1 MRLKQFALFS
11 GPAIVL
17 MAGLLI
23 VPLVMTI
30 VWSFQNVPVGQP
42 GVFNGIDNY
51 VEIFSSPRFLNAA
64 VFTVVFTLILTTV
77 KLIVGYGIA
86 LLLNRIQRGRMV
98 ILALLM
104 ASYVVPTVVGAMN
117 FSWLFNDIFGGVV
130 NQILGAF
137 GIDVNWLTETGPA
150 RLLVGLHA
158 LWHEV
163 PFVILVLLAGLQT
176 LPPEPLEAA
185 QIDGANW
192 WQRQRYMIL
201 PLLRPLISFVLLI
214 TIMDSLKIFDSIRII
229 TPASTSIGTESLM
242 TYVYQVALS
251 ESYRL
256 GIASAVNVLTIVI
269 TIALLIPF
277 LRQTWKESRA
287 A

>member
-1 MRLKQFALFS
+1 VRLKQFALFS

-64 VFTVVFTLILTTV
+64 LFTVVFTLILTSV
-77 KLIVGYGIA
+77 KLVVGYGLA

-130 NQILGAF
+130 NQILGVF

-192 WQRQRYMIL
+192 WQRQRFMII

-214 TIMDSLKIFDSIRII
+214 TIMDSLKIFDSIRVI

-256 GIASAVNVLTIVI
+256 GIASAVNVLTIII
-269 TIALLIPF
+269 TIVLLIPF

>member
-1 MRLKQFALFS
+1 MRLRQFALFS

-23 VPLVMTI
+23 VPLVMTV
-30 VWSFQNVPVGQP
+30 VWSFQNVPIGQP
-42 GVFNGIDNY
+42 GTFNGLDNY
-51 VEIFSSPRFLNAA
+51 RELFSSPRFGDAA
-64 VFTVVFTLILTTV
+64 LFTVVFTLVLTTV
-77 KLIVGYGIA
+77 KVIVGYGIA
-86 LLLNRIQRGRMV
+86 LLLNRVRRGRMV

-104 ASYVVPTVVGAMN
+104 ATYVVPTVVGAMN

-130 NQILGAF
+130 NQILGVF
-137 GIDVNWLTETGPA
+137 GVGVNWLTETGPA

-158 LWHEV
+158 LWHET

-176 LPPEPLEAA
+176 LPQEPLEAA

-192 WQRQRYMIL
+192 WQKQRYMII
-201 PLLRPLISFVLLI
+201 PLLRPLFSFVILI
-214 TIMDSLKIFDSIRII
+214 TIMDSLKIFDSIQII

-242 TYVYQVALS
+242 TFVYQVALS

-256 GIASAVNVLTIVI
+256 GVASAVNVLTILI
-269 TIALLIPF
+269 TIVLLVPF

>member
-51 VEIFSSPRFLNAA
+51 LEIFSSPRFLNAA
-64 VFTVVFTLILTTV
+64 VFTVAFTLILTTV
-77 KLIVGYGIA
+77 KLIVGYGVA
-86 LLLNRIQRGRMV
+86 LLLNRVQRGRMV

-130 NQILGAF
+130 NQILGVF
-137 GIDVNWLTETGPA
+137 GVHVNWLTETGPA

-192 WQRQRYMIL
+192 WQRQRYMII

-242 TYVYQVALS
+242 TFVYQVALS

-269 TIALLIPF
+269 TIVLLIPF

>member
-64 VFTVVFTLILTTV
+64 LFTVVFTLILTSV
-77 KLIVGYGIA
+77 KLVVGYGLA

-130 NQILGAF
+130 NQILGVF

-192 WQRQRYMIL
+192 WQRQRFMII

-214 TIMDSLKIFDSIRII
+214 TIMDSLKIFDSIRVI

-256 GIASAVNVLTIVI
+256 GIASAVNVLTIII
-269 TIALLIPF
+269 TIVLLIPF

>member
-51 VEIFSSPRFLNAA
+51 LEIFSSPRFLNAA
-64 VFTVVFTLILTTV
+64 VFTVAFTLILTTV

-86 LLLNRIQRGRMV
+86 LLLNRVQRGRMV

-130 NQILGAF
+130 NQILGVF
-137 GIDVNWLTETGPA
+137 GVHVNWLTETGPA

-192 WQRQRYMIL
+192 WQRQRYMII

-242 TYVYQVALS
+242 TFVYQVALS

-269 TIALLIPF
+269 TIVLLIPF

>member
-51 VEIFSSPRFLNAA
+51 LEIFSSPRFLNAT
-64 VFTVVFTLILTTV
+64 VFTVAFTLILTTV

-86 LLLNRIQRGRMV
+86 LLLNRVQRGRMV

-130 NQILGAF
+130 NQILGVF
-137 GIDVNWLTETGPA
+137 GVHVNWLTETGPA

-192 WQRQRYMIL
+192 WQRQRYMII

-242 TYVYQVALS
+242 TFVYQVALS

-269 TIALLIPF
+269 TIVLLIPF

>member
-1 MRLKQFALFS
+1 VRLKQFALFS

-130 NQILGAF
+130 NQVLGAF

>member
-1 MRLKQFALFS
+1 MRLRQFALFS

-23 VPLVMTI
+23 VPLVMTV
-30 VWSFQNVPVGQP
+30 VWSFQNVPIGQP
-42 GVFNGIDNY
+42 GTFNGLDNY
-51 VEIFSSPRFLNAA
+51 RELFSSPRFGDAA
-64 VFTVVFTLILTTV
+64 LFTVVFTLVLTTV
-77 KLIVGYGIA
+77 KVIVGYGIA
-86 LLLNRIQRGRMV
+86 LLLNRVRRGRMV

-104 ASYVVPTVVGAMN
+104 ATYVVPTVVGAMN

-130 NQILGAF
+130 NQILGVF
-137 GIDVNWLTETGPA
+137 GVSVNWLTETGPA

-158 LWHEV
+158 LWHET

-176 LPPEPLEAA
+176 LPQEPLEAA

-192 WQRQRYMIL
+192 WQKQRYMII
-201 PLLRPLISFVLLI
+201 PLLRPLFSFVILI
-214 TIMDSLKIFDSIRII
+214 TIMDSLKIFDSIQII

-242 TYVYQVALS
+242 TFVYQVALS

-256 GIASAVNVLTIVI
+256 GVASAVNVLTILI
-269 TIALLIPF
+269 TIVLLVPF

>member
-1 MRLKQFALFS
+1 VRLKQFALFS

-51 VEIFSSPRFLNAA
+51 LEIFSSPRFLNAA
-64 VFTVVFTLILTTV
+64 VFTVAFTLILTTV
-77 KLIVGYGIA
+77 KLIVGYGVA
-86 LLLNRIQRGRMV
+86 LLLNRVQRGRMV

-130 NQILGAF
+130 NQILGVF
-137 GIDVNWLTETGPA
+137 GVHVNWLTETGPA
-150 RLLVGLHA
+150 RLLVSLHA

-192 WQRQRYMIL
+192 WQRQRYMII

-242 TYVYQVALS
+242 TFVYQVALS

-269 TIALLIPF
+269 TIVLLIPF

>member
-1 MRLKQFALFS
+1 VRLKQFALFS